1 MQVMRV
7 VPWNERS
14 LPFGRSTEELPV
26 LAERLLGTPAR
37 LWQLTTPANREQLSL
52 RRSGAWSIMEHIGHV
67 LLLDEHMER
76 RVEDF
81 RAKRPQ
87 LCTIDLSDQSVQLEG
102 HRRRELGDLLE
113 EFRLRRTSLV
123 RSLMD
128 LDPEALR
135 HSAQHPCRGMHMRPV
150 DMAIYLAEH
159 DDHHLALIRGLLDGR
174 RLAAGN

>member
-1 MQVMRV
+1 MECA
-7 VPWNERS
+7 PNGT
-14 LPFGRSTEELPV
+14 LFGDGVCAVIKKE
-26 LAERLLGTPAR
+26 
-37 LWQLTTPANREQLSL
+37 
-52 RRSGAWSIMEHIGHV
+52 
-67 LLLDEHMER
+67 
-76 RVEDF
+76 
-81 RAKRPQ
+81 
-87 LCTIDLSDQSVQLEG
+87 
-102 HRRRELGDLLE
+102 LLE